1 MSRISVSLSGIERN
15 LLNRLAEANAAATLS
30 SLRMATG
37 SKINFPSDDPST
49 FVMLSGWQSQ
59 LGAVRNTMFNVTA
72 ASSIVT
78 QTQTTLGSIRTQLNT
93 IRTEL
98 LKDESR
104 SLTAAQRTASQATID
119 TAITQINALAAT
131 EIDGRRILDGS
142 ADFNVSGRDSSHV
155 ADVKVYS
162 TGGSPVTISGSITQA
177 ATQAELVHTGI
188 AGAKIEFDATFT
200 VTGDLGSEQFSVTAN
215 DLLSDVVTKINDD
228 SHKTGVTASV
238 AGNDLTL
245 TSVNYGSNADIAI
258 TVSTGTFNVT
268 GGNGDGTANGTD
280 VTAEIG
286 GLSYTGDGNQVT
298 ISQNQTRYTIEF
310 ARWVTGDF
318 NPITVDGDA
327 LTFALSTDVKYR
339 STLAIPSLHSA
350 QLGGLSG
357 SLSELATGKALAGLD
372 DKTSQAIRVVDEA
385 LGDLTLIEGT
395 VDGFYNASITSAS
408 GLMSDLEDNL
418 EAAIDDVN
426 LVNDQ
431 EETQRLAGY
440 LDLASNSAA
449 GLAVLRQQQF
459 TTVRLI
465 QQIAGLL

>member
-1 MSRISVSLSGIERN
+1 MSRISVSLSGIERS
-15 LLNRLAEANAAATLS
+15 LLNRLAEANAASTLS
-30 SLRMATG
+30 SLRLATG

-59 LGAVRNTMFNVTA
+59 LGAVRDTMSNVTA

-98 LKDESR
+98 LKDEDG
-104 SLTAAQRTASQATID
+104 SLTAEERTESQAIID

-177 ATQAELVHTGI
+177 ATQAELVYTGI

-200 VTGDLGSEQFSVTAN
+200 LTGDLGSEQFSVTAN
-215 DLLSDVVTKINDD
+215 ELLSDVATKINDA

-238 AGNDLTL
+238 AGNDLTF
-245 TSVNYGSNADIAI
+245 TSVDYGSNADMAI
-258 TVSTGTFNVT
+258 VPIGPFNVT

-298 ISQNQTRYTIEF
+298 VSQNQVRYTIEF

-318 NPITVDGDA
+318 KPITVDGDA

-357 SLSELATGKALAGLD
+357 SLSELATGEALAGLD

-408 GLMSDLEDNL
+408 GLMFDLEDDL

-431 EETQRLAGY
+431 EETQRLAAY
-440 LDLASNSAA
+440 LDLASNAAA
-449 GLAVLRQQQF
+449 GLAVLRQQQY
-459 TTVRLI
+459 TAVRLI